1 MRSASHLGGH
11 DFQEAV
17 SRPAARAVCLA
28 GPDQLRHRVVDDP
41 SGHRD
46 RVFIG
51 SSIGYYKLNI
61 IETFEDRDLALKE
74 CENIRRNNSQSYAHV
89 VSVES

>member
-1 MRSASHLGGH
+1 MILY
-11 DFQEAV
+11 
-17 SRPAARAVCLA
+17 
-28 GPDQLRHRVVDDP
+28 QLRDH
-41 SGHRD
+41 
-46 RVFIG
+46 VFVG

-89 VSVES
+89 VTIEG

>member
-1 MRSASHLGGH
+1 MRTDDVNEL
-11 DFQEAV
+11 
-17 SRPAARAVCLA
+17 RPM
-28 GPDQLRHRVVDDP
+28 PSDQAMTLYEL
-41 SGHRD
+41 RD

-51 SSIGYYKLNI
+51 SSIGYYKMNV

-89 VSVES
+89 VTVES

>member
-1 MRSASHLGGH
+1 MTLY
-11 DFQEAV
+11 E
-17 SRPAARAVCLA
+17 L
-28 GPDQLRHRVVDDP
+28 
-41 SGHRD
+41 RD

-51 SSIGYYKLNI
+51 SSIGYYKMSV

-89 VSVES
+89 VTIEQ